1 MVEISERIVEDYKCE
16 PPPNHLLNTEIFWK
30 MGCNKF
36 IAVEPAEIYFD
47 NISFRSQKS
56 GIMKQ
61 FELKNISDR
70 VTRLHILP
78 PDTKYFRLSYK
89 QPKCLVPG
97 YSITCRLIFFP
108 DKPSYYEDCIRVHTE
123 DHENQLIVPIYAY
136 PVIGD
141 FEFPEFIE
149 FPPTNIGKKKTHHI
163 PIKSSSVVDFEFRIQ
178 IMHIHPSFSIQPVKG
193 VLHAGQITELLIDF
207 QPNSY
212 STCELKFELH
222 IAQVN
227 FQPKCCTVIGN
238 ALPGLE
244 SSSHSCYD
252 DDENLSEI
260 LDTNQCEI
268 GQSLPNRRMKKSKYT
283 SQIIKSI
290 KTPKYEITCPHH
302 LVKFLLGS
310 QEKLISSQRNNTTTE
325 GLTRQQKLLTFESM
339 VHQNLID
346 EQRNQ
351 VRWQSKLGA
360 NPLSPEERVKILDSR
375 ELAWKQYYTKC
386 THPEVLETC
395 KYQVSIPASPAN
407 FKLSKDHHILSEFRP
422 YRPVEPFKK
431 SFITGSEV
439 PLEPKFQLV
448 EFTKA
453 KWLHKCDMI
462 EKFRSMVSS
471 IIINRRMIKR
481 LKKLKQTIIDDKE
494 TVSKHVT
501 NEKYPYNIGNSIQ
514 SLGKS
519 DCGTKLFHHQVWS
532 ERDLL
537 CNQQLTKSNHTPPV
551 SNSSL
556 IQSTHLLPIT
566 CTYNYNQLLKTF
578 TTPKHYWPLF
588 DMPVTLDQYEM
599 KYTDKFDLN
608 LAIDYAKLI
617 PMDINYAELLPIQQQ
632 KPHNRLSS
640 TSQVVGSPITCNNES
655 IGDSKLKSTI
665 TSDTSNQSAIRLPQ
679 SIHSLSRSN
688 MNTDR
693 CSSNQYLPL
702 TLLNQSTLNDYSH
715 ALINSVN
722 QLYKPNDNIVFSS
735 LSNSDYIDT
744 VLINLDKTHDHS
756 ILSQWS
762 SSSNMHKPLVPLKKL
777 SYPKCHQTSKDD
789 NILQVNELPNEDES
803 NSLKKLIEQD
813 IQDWIKR
820 FPELNSMFSL
830 ENEYN
835 DNERNEE
842 ISSTLNDR
850 NQDNPLLNLNN
861 APIEESKKYQNEIL
875 SVCRFKF

>member
-290 KTPKYEITCPHH
+290 
-302 LVKFLLGS
+302 
-310 QEKLISSQRNNTTTE
+310 
-325 GLTRQQKLLTFESM
+325 KLLTFESM